1 MKNNDTIFISEK
13 KVNKIFFDFEEDFI
27 EKNIKCIPMIVRFK
41 LDACGIKLKLSEWTR
56 MNIVERDLLINT
68 SCSTKLEI
76 KKYHLLVQEIVSKR
90 TGHEA
95 KLLFID
101 KNPAWA
107 DIKNVSDEVN
117 EKAKEFGWQI
127 GLEQWKHL
135 SSLQRFALLKLC
147 RPGHENK
154 NFSIAMKE
162 FKLVS

>member
-1 MKNNDTIFISEK
+1 MKSVDSIYISQKKDDT
-13 KVNKIFFDFEEDFI
+13 IFFDFEEDFI

-56 MNIVERDLLINT
+56 MTNVERDLLIDT
-68 SCSTKLEI
+68 SCVTKLEI
-76 KKYHLLVQEIVSKR
+76 KKYHSLVREIVLKN

-95 KLLFID
+95 KLLLID
-101 KNPAWA
+101 NKPEWA
-107 DIKNVSDEVN
+107 NIKKVSEEVN

-127 GLEQWKHL
+127 SVKEWMRL
-135 SSLQRFALLKLC
+135 SSLQRFALLKLS

-154 NFSIAMKE
+154 NFPIAMKE

>member
-1 MKNNDTIFISEK
+1 
-13 KVNKIFFDFEEDFI
+13 
-27 EKNIKCIPMIVRFK
+27 
-41 LDACGIKLKLSEWTR
+41 
-56 MNIVERDLLINT
+56 
-68 SCSTKLEI
+68 
-76 KKYHLLVQEIVSKR
+76 LLVQEIVSKR

-127 GLEQWKHL
+127 GLEQWKQL

-154 NFSIAMKE
+154 NFPIAMKE